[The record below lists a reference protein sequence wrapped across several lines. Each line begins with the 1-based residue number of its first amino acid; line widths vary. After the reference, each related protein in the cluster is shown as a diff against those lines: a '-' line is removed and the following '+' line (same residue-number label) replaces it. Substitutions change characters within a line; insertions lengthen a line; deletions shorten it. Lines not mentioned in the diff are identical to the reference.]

1 MSNCDRLKPVL
12 YTDKSYVIRE
22 RDPVGEMLFVT
33 RVNLISATTNGGR
46 TWFLP
51 RCRAS
56 QGKVPS
62 VLLDKVTMLTWS
74 WAFEIRGA
82 FEIKRIFEIRG
93 AFEIIRYLRLE

>member
-33 RVNLISATTNGGR
+33 RGNLISATTNGGR
-46 TWFLP
+46 TGFLP

-56 QGKVPS
+56 QGSLPS
-62 VLLDKVTMLTWS
+62 VLLDKVMMLTWS
-74 WAFEIRGA
+74 CEF
-82 FEIKRIFEIRG
+82 RILCSGFWNLLSVVC
-93 AFEIIRYLRLE
+93 F